1 MALTGDQMIE
11 ALHRNNDALNRG
23 EFDVAIELAA
33 PDIVLMRPGGLP
45 SVHGIEAVRAWLEPD
60 AFESQR
66 LELLGAEAVG
76 SRVLTRQRLRAR
88 GAGSG
93 IEMEIESFS
102 IWIQRGRQ
110 GGARRDV
117 RARRGGRGAARPP
130 RLTHASRPGGI
141 LRQVPLSEEG
151 PIDALRRVYELF
163 NAGDFDA
170 AIELAHPDILFVRPG
185 AQSDVKGVDAF
196 RAWMEPD
203 AFESQVFEPESFETE
218 GNRILVHQRAT
229 ARGAGSGIE
238 MEVESWTVWAF
249 DRDGKA
255 TRVEVFLEH
264 EADEARRVLEA
275 N

>member
-76 SRVLTRQRLRAR
+76 SRVLTRQRLSAR

-102 IWIQRGRQ
+102 IWIFNEDGKVARVEAFTLDEEEA
-110 GGARRDV
+110 ARR
-117 RARRGGRGAARPP
+117 
-130 RLTHASRPGGI
+130 
-141 LRQVPLSEEG
+141 
-151 PIDALRRVYELF
+151 
-163 NAGDFDA
+163 
-170 AIELAHPDILFVRPG
+170 
-185 AQSDVKGVDAF
+185 AF
-196 RAWMEPD
+196 L
-203 AFESQVFEPESFETE
+203 
-218 GNRILVHQRAT
+218 G
-229 ARGAGSGIE
+229 
-238 MEVESWTVWAF
+238 
-249 DRDGKA
+249 
-255 TRVEVFLEH
+255 
-264 EADEARRVLEA
+264 
-275 N
+275 

>member
-76 SRVLTRQRLRAR
+76 SRVLTRQRLSAR

-102 IWIQRGRQ
+102 IWIFNEDGKVARVETFTLDEEEA
-110 GGARRDV
+110 ARR
-117 RARRGGRGAARPP
+117 
-130 RLTHASRPGGI
+130 
-141 LRQVPLSEEG
+141 
-151 PIDALRRVYELF
+151 ALL
-163 NAGDFDA
+163 G
-170 AIELAHPDILFVRPG
+170 
-185 AQSDVKGVDAF
+185 
-196 RAWMEPD
+196 
-203 AFESQVFEPESFETE
+203 
-218 GNRILVHQRAT
+218 
-229 ARGAGSGIE
+229 
-238 MEVESWTVWAF
+238 
-249 DRDGKA
+249 
-255 TRVEVFLEH
+255 
-264 EADEARRVLEA
+264 
-275 N
+275 